1 MRNDSI
7 LIANFATGV
16 ACPPRI
22 APPRRRRP
30 RLLAAGSPEAPAP
43 PVPAPDTLPAPR
55 ATRYRAA
62 RPSVRSVSLGVLSL
76 VLDLPTGA
84 QILRFELDACDLTPG
99 GQVSLWFYRAH
110 TPMGTGL
117 EQVIEASTGSLATP
131 GCDVFEIALPQGP
144 LEVNNATEHYFCGSV
159 RPGGAAFTAL
169 RVFYRLQVS
178 PAPAVATFGDV
189 PVGRPQHQYI
199 EALVASGITA
209 GCGGGNYCPDAP
221 LTRGQMAVFLSKGLG
236 LHFAP

>member
-7 LIANFATGV
+7 LIANFATRV
-16 ACPPRI
+16 VCPPRI

-43 PVPAPDTLPAPR
+43 PVPAPDTLPAAL

-84 QILRFELDACDLTPG
+84 QILRFELDACDLTPR

-117 EQVIEASTGSLATP
+117 EQVIEASTGSLTTP

-144 LEVNNATEHYFCGSV
+144 LEVNNATEHYFLWVGPAGGRGLYRAPCVLSSPSESRPSRRDFRR
-159 RPGGAAFTAL
+159 RPGRPSATPVRRGTRRL
-169 RVFYRLQVS
+169 RHHRRL
-178 PAPAVATFGDV
+178 
-189 PVGRPQHQYI
+189 RW
-199 EALVASGITA
+199 
-209 GCGGGNYCPDAP
+209 
-221 LTRGQMAVFLSKGLG
+221 R
-236 LHFAP
+236 

>member
-16 ACPPRI
+16 VCPPRI

-43 PVPAPDTLPAPR
+43 PVPAPDTLPAAL

-144 LEVNNATEHYFCGSV
+144 LEVNNATEHYFLWVGPAGGRGLYRAPCVLSSPSESRPSRRDFRR
-159 RPGGAAFTAL
+159 RPGRPSATPVHRGTRRL
-169 RVFYRLQVS
+169 RHHRRL
-178 PAPAVATFGDV
+178 
-189 PVGRPQHQYI
+189 RW
-199 EALVASGITA
+199 
-209 GCGGGNYCPDAP
+209 
-221 LTRGQMAVFLSKGLG
+221 R
-236 LHFAP
+236 

>member
-7 LIANFATGV
+7 LIANFATRV
-16 ACPPRI
+16 VCPPRI

-43 PVPAPDTLPAPR
+43 PVPAPDTLPAAL

-144 LEVNNATEHYFCGSV
+144 LEVNNATEHYFLWVGPAGGRGLYRAPCVLSSPSESRPSRRDFRR
-159 RPGGAAFTAL
+159 RPGRPSATPVHRGTRRL
-169 RVFYRLQVS
+169 RHHRRL
-178 PAPAVATFGDV
+178 
-189 PVGRPQHQYI
+189 RW
-199 EALVASGITA
+199 
-209 GCGGGNYCPDAP
+209 
-221 LTRGQMAVFLSKGLG
+221 R
-236 LHFAP
+236 

>member
-7 LIANFATGV
+7 LIANFAPAWSARPGS
-16 ACPPRI
+16 P
-22 APPRRRRP
+22 PPRRRRP

-43 PVPAPDTLPAPR
+43 PVPAPDTLPAAL

-76 VLDLPTGA
+76 VLDPPTGA

-144 LEVNNATEHYFCGSV
+144 LEVNNATEHYFLWVGPAGGRGLYRAPCVLSSPSESRPSRRDFRR
-159 RPGGAAFTAL
+159 RPGRPSATPVHRGTRRL
-169 RVFYRLQVS
+169 RHHRRL
-178 PAPAVATFGDV
+178 
-189 PVGRPQHQYI
+189 RW
-199 EALVASGITA
+199 
-209 GCGGGNYCPDAP
+209 
-221 LTRGQMAVFLSKGLG
+221 R
-236 LHFAP
+236 

>member
-7 LIANFATGV
+7 LIANFATRV
-16 ACPPRI
+16 VCPARI

-43 PVPAPDTLPAPR
+43 PVPAPDTLPAAL

-84 QILRFELDACDLTPG
+84 QILRFELDACDLTPRG
-99 GQVSLWFYRAH
+99 AGISLVLSSPYAQ
-110 TPMGTGL
+110 GTGL

-144 LEVNNATEHYFCGSV
+144 LEVNNATEHYFLWVGPAGGRGLYRAPCVLSSPSESRPSRRDFRR
-159 RPGGAAFTAL
+159 RPGRPSATPVHRGTRRL
-169 RVFYRLQVS
+169 RHHRRL
-178 PAPAVATFGDV
+178 
-189 PVGRPQHQYI
+189 RW
-199 EALVASGITA
+199 
-209 GCGGGNYCPDAP
+209 
-221 LTRGQMAVFLSKGLG
+221 R
-236 LHFAP
+236 